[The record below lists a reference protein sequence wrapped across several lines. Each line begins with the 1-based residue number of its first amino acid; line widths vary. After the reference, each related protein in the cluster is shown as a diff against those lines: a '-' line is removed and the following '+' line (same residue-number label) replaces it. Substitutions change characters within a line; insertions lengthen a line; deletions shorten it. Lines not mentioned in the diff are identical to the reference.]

1 MIAVIIL
8 SAILTIILFAIGAK
22 YFLKYKFSLF
32 LPP

>member
-32 LPP
+32 HPP